1 MFENSKYYFLRK
13 LKNKYRLVL
22 LNDGTFEEKF
32 ALKGTPLLVFS
43 VLLIVSFLIFLFYF
57 LLFSYTPLKEYIPG
71 ITNQETQKKFI
82 TMSSRVDSLT
92 SVLDSRD
99 LYMKN
104 LKIILNGG
112 APVLE
117 KQNKESDS
125 IKKNVNL
132 EKTNVD
138 SLFRVKVEKKTNGD
152 YVSKLSNS
160 VTHFVPPIVGV
171 FTENYLPIKN
181 HFGVDIVSKK
191 GAFIHSVADGVIVLN
206 NWTKETGFV
215 VAVQHSNGFLSFYKH
230 NSSVLKEVG
239 SFVSKGEE
247 IAIIGNSGEL
257 SSGPHLHFELW
268 KNGESVNPKDYIIF

>member
-1 MFENSKYYFLRK
+1 MQTVKKRAKRAKRCAPKRFRA
-13 LKNKYRLVL
+13 RLSGRASRWSRTCFVY
-22 LNDGTFEEKF
+22 DVSFIW
-32 ALKGTPLLVFS
+32 LVFLFFS
-43 VLLIVSFLIFLFYF
+43 RAFERQNSDAFLSLS
-57 LLFSYTPLKEYIPG
+57 LEDKYI
-71 ITNQETQKKFI
+71 
-82 TMSSRVDSLT
+82 
-92 SVLDSRD
+92 
-99 LYMKN
+99 
-104 LKIILNGG
+104 KIILNGG

-125 IKKNVNL
+125 IKKNVDL

-152 YVSKLSNS
+152 YISKLSNS

-181 HFGVDIVSKK
+181 HFGVYIVSKK

-257 SSGPHLHFELW
+257 SSGPHLHFEMRVDHVLR
-268 KNGESVNPKDYIIF
+268 NPKKYLPY